1 MKPRN
6 QLPRYIQF
14 FDVCV
19 NPQFLTPL
27 TVGNYPRKV
36 DEYLALGKPVVALS
50 THAMQLFADYT
61 YLARTNTEYV
71 KLIEKALKEDNRM
84 IQQERIAFVAHHT
97 GEIGRESSRERWC
110 PNVEI
115 TEV

>member
-36 DEYLALGKPVVALS
+36 DEYLALGKRVVALF
-50 THAMQLFADYT
+50 THAMQLFADYIF
-61 YLARTNTEYV
+61 LARTRAEYDD
-71 KLIEKALKEDNRM
+71 LIEQALIEENRK
-84 IQQERIAFVAHHT
+84 IHQRPETSRAGNERVRP
-97 GEIGRESSRERWC
+97 GRYRRK
-110 PNVEI
+110 V
-115 TEV
+115 